1 MDKASVQRAKRPRPD
16 RALVEVKK
24 RGIEPLQRCCAERRS
39 ASSSRFFSESQ
50 ASNTARP
57 ARIRAFRILEAC
69 IHRACIHTAAAEF
82 CSLPYL
88 RLIAMAGSWQ
98 VALQMQQTELQ
109 EIRAGIA
116 FLRARE
122 RTCIAKLQLLR
133 QQVDRGASPASSPQ
147 RTGQAEPLRDPRRR
161 KARKSRGR
169 PQLLKDGLAL
179 VEREESAAQ
188 RQDLSGMDLPQ
199 LLQAYAVSNG
209 LEARRDLRVLA
220 AKIFIQDVTQMN
232 GGSKVLE
239 FQEEVRRLSE
249 SMALDPKERVDLK
262 SAFTKAAKERVR
274 EIVQTASPE
283 PSGA

>member
-1 MDKASVQRAKRPRPD
+1 
-16 RALVEVKK
+16 
-24 RGIEPLQRCCAERRS
+24 
-39 ASSSRFFSESQ
+39 
-50 ASNTARP
+50 
-57 ARIRAFRILEAC
+57 
-69 IHRACIHTAAAEF
+69 
-82 CSLPYL
+82 
-88 RLIAMAGSWQ
+88 MAGSWQ
-98 VALQMQQTELQ
+98 VALQMQETELQ

-249 SMALDPKERVDLK
+249 SMALEPKERVDLK